1 MSTDDKSDETM
12 TSPMMDGAEEA
23 TAEEKTGGLSEQADA
38 DHRDGGG
45 TGSRDGDVRERTA
58 QHDAQSDV

>member
-1 MSTDDKSDETM
+1 MSTDDKSAETM

-23 TAEEKTGGLSEQADA
+23 TAEEKTDGLSEQADA

-45 TGSRDGDVRERTA
+45 TGSREGDVRERAA

>member
-1 MSTDDKSDETM
+1 MSDHEKPAETM

-23 TAEEKTGGLSEQADA
+23 TAEEKTDGLAEQADA

-45 TGSRDGDVRERTA
+45 TSTREDDVQERA
-58 QHDAQSDV
+58 GQHDSQADV

>member
-23 TAEEKTGGLSEQADA
+23 TAEEKTDGLAEQADA

-45 TGSRDGDVRERTA
+45 TGSREGDVRERAA

>member
-1 MSTDDKSDETM
+1 MSDHDDKSAETM

-23 TAEEKTGGLSEQADA
+23 TEIRDGLSEQADA

-45 TGSRDGDVRERTA
+45 TGTREGDVRERTA

>member
-1 MSTDDKSDETM
+1 MSDHEKPAETM

-23 TAEEKTGGLSEQADA
+23 TAEEKSDGLSEQADA

-45 TGSRDGDVRERTA
+45 TGTRDGDVRERA
-58 QHDAQSDV
+58 DQHDEQSDV